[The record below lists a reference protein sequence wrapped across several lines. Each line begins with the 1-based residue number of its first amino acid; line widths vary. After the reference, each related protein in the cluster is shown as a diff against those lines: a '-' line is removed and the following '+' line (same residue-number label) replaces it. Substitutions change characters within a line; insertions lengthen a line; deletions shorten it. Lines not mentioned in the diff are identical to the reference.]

1 MVIFIMTRLIL
12 KLKDSLK
19 IEKLKDLKN
28 RKCFSQ
34 MKKYYVKYKMPSFV
48 RVSFSNRGNL

>member
-1 MVIFIMTRLIL
+1 MTRLIL

-28 RKCFSQ
+28 RKCFGQ
-34 MKKYYVKYKMPSFV
+34 TKKYYVKYKIRSFV